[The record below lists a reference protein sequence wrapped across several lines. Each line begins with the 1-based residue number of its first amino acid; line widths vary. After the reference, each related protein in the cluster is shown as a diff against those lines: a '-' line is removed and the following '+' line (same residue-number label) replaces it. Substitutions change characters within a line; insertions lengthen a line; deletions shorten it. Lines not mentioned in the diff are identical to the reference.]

1 MKKKGKKRKK
11 HVVVATAGHVD
22 HGKTSLVRALTGVY
36 TDRLMEERKRGMSI
50 EVGFAP
56 YRLSSGQVISII
68 DVPGHERFIRNML
81 GGISGIDIGLL
92 VIAADDGPM
101 PQTLEH
107 LDILRLLDIQ
117 EGVVV
122 ISKIDL
128 VDDELLE
135 LATEEIMTIMKGTFL
150 ENTLPIHFSSE
161 TGQGLPQVKEALE
174 DACNKVEEKN
184 MHEGFRLP
192 IDRVF
197 TMAGHGTVVTG
208 TIASGKIREGNKV
221 QVYPSYI
228 TAKVKKV
235 QVHNQDVCKADA
247 GQRVGINLSR
257 VKADILKRGMV
268 LGEPEALVST
278 HLVNAR
284 FHYLTSN
291 KNTPLKNKTRV
302 RVHCGTNEVVGRMV
316 FMDREEL
323 LPGDDCLVQFRLEER
338 IVPLPFDRYIVRSLS
353 PVATIGGGIILEVA
367 PPKYRKYDPNPIHF
381 IELIEKKNNHKAI
394 EWLVKKGEYQ
404 GAALSKIRQKLRLE
418 KLEMDNIVDSLIR
431 KNRLICTEHESVI
444 HAECYEALKD
454 ELLKKLRAF
463 HEDNP
468 LQIAISKEALRADIT
483 PGPDISVF
491 DYTVQKLA
499 NEEVIEV
506 ESGGIRLA
514 DQQIRLD
521 PKQRSIVDRLENI
534 CKSSGFRSVDR
545 LKIKNVFD
553 GQSKAEIAAILKFM
567 TYENR
572 VIKLKDGRL
581 IHPDVMEEIKRL
593 VKEHIQS
600 RGKITPQECRNLL
613 DVGRDIFIPIMEYLD
628 YIKFTI
634 RIGNHRVLYPEKEL
648 SLKHKTSLSQSSS
661 YTRTNR
667 V

>member
-1 MKKKGKKRKK
+1 MKKKGKERKK
-11 HVVVATAGHVD
+11 HVVVGTAGHVD

-36 TDRLMEERKRGMSI
+36 TDRLKEERKRGMSI

-56 YRLSSGQVISII
+56 YRLSSGQVVSII
-68 DVPGHERFIRNML
+68 DVPGHERFIKNML
-81 GGISGIDIGLL
+81 RGISGIDIGLL

-101 PQTLEH
+101 PQTREH

-117 EGVVV
+117 KGVVV
-122 ISKIDL
+122 ISKTDL

-135 LATEEIMTIMKGTFL
+135 LAAEEIMALLKGTFL
-150 ENTLPIHFSSE
+150 ENTLPVYYSSQ
-161 TGQGLPQVKEALE
+161 TNQGLPQVKEALK

-197 TMAGHGTVVTG
+197 TLAGHGTVVTG

-221 QVYPSYI
+221 QIYPTHI

-235 QVHNQDVCKADA
+235 QVHNQDLCKADA

-257 VKADILKRGMV
+257 VKPDILKRGMV
-268 LGEPEALVST
+268 LGEPEALIPT

-284 FHYLTSN
+284 FNYLISN
-291 KNTPLKNKTRV
+291 GNTPLKNKTRV
-302 RVHCGTNEVVGRMV
+302 RVYCGTNEVIGRMV
-316 FMDREEL
+316 FMDKEEL

-353 PVATIGGGIILEVA
+353 PVTTIGGGIVFEVA
-367 PPKYRKYDPNPIHF
+367 PPKYRKYDPNPIYF

-418 KLEMDNIVDSLIR
+418 KLELDNMINSLIR
-431 KNRLICTEHESVI
+431 KKRLICTEHESVI
-444 HAECYEALKD
+444 HAECYETLKD
-454 ELLKKLRAF
+454 ELLKKLKAF
-463 HEDNP
+463 HGDNP
-468 LQIAISKEALRADIT
+468 LQIAISKEALRANIT
-483 PGPDISVF
+483 PSPDIRVF
-491 DYTVQKLA
+491 DYTVQKLT
-499 NEEVIEV
+499 NEQIIEV

-514 DQQIRLD
+514 DQQIRLN
-521 PKQRSIVDRLENI
+521 PKQRSIVDGLENI

-545 LKIKNVFD
+545 LKIKKVFA
-553 GQSKAEIAAILKFM
+553 GQSKAEISAILKFM
-567 TYENR
+567 AYENR

-581 IHPDVMEEIKRL
+581 IHPNVMEEIKRL
-593 VKEHIQS
+593 VKKHIQS

-628 YIKFTI
+628 DIKFTI
-634 RIGNHRVLYPEKEL
+634 RIGNYRVLYPEKGV
-648 SLKHKTSLSQSSS
+648 SLRHMTSLSQPSS
-661 YTRTNR
+661 YIKANR
-667 V
+667 A